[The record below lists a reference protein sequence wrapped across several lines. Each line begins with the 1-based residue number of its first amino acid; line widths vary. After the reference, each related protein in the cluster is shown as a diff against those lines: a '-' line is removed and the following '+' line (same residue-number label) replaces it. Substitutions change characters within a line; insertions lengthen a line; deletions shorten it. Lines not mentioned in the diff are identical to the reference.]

1 MKPSLGALFAVV
13 LVLIGT
19 VAPKAVLAGDPPV
32 AYLMQAS
39 GTVEDS
45 HDGTNW
51 RPVTRNKNLFAGD
64 WIRTGADGSAKLI
77 DPANNAAQV
86 LAANTKVQVVQG
98 SYKVAEGKL
107 SAPEQIA
114 GDIGAGL
121 ANRFAEA
128 QRYTTVRRGVST
140 ETTNLRVAHQ
150 VTLSAGYPDLVWQ
163 NAGKQYSYVLTID
176 GTKQDVAATDA
187 EIVRVKL
194 GNLSPGS
201 HAFTVSTMDSGK
213 EVGNSGKGGTIVWL
227 SADEDKALT
236 ETIAKVKSAFPN
248 DPFAEASVLDE
259 KGLSVPAMDLYRKHF
274 AEDKDDNSMRPLLI
288 RVYYDL
294 GLSDLKHKEALLYN
308 EMASTN

>member
-1 MKPSLGALFAVV
+1 MKPSMGAFFAVI
-13 LVLIGT
+13 LALTGIA
-19 VAPKAVLAGDPPV
+19 APKAVWAADPPV
-32 AYLMQAS
+32 AYLMQAT

-64 WIRTGADGSAKLI
+64 WVRTGADGSAKLI
-77 DPANNAAQV
+77 DPATNSAQV
-86 LAANTKVQVVQG
+86 MAANTKVQVVQG
-98 SYKVAEGKL
+98 SYKVADGKL

-114 GDIGAGL
+114 GDLGAGL

-128 QRYTTVRRGVST
+128 QRYTTVRRGV
-140 ETTNLRVAHQ
+140 EAATTNLRVARQ
-150 VTLSAGYPDLVWQ
+150 VTLSSSFPDLVWQ
-163 NAGKQYSYVLTID
+163 NVGKQYSYVLTID
-176 GTKQDVAATDA
+176 GGKQDVAATDA
-187 EIVRVKL
+187 DIVRVKL
-194 GNLSPGS
+194 KDLSPGS
-201 HAFTVSTMDSGK
+201 HAFTVTTLDGDK

-236 ETIAKVKSAFPN
+236 DTIAKVKSTFPN
-248 DPFAEASVLDE
+248 DPFAEASVLDD